1 LEGDVERCIKSVN
14 LPTPIQ
20 CCEYNEIIMKYLI
33 KISIC
38 ILIVLL
44 LQTGIYAET
53 STPTPFSLD
62 RTYAP
67 GIGGGVSYGCMIL
80 DYVGVRNLAVT
91 STNIQILC
99 PTKYNSAIEA
109 CIDEFWNLEANRLTN
124 PQKIECSNVQTI
136 TGNPEFGTTDYLKKQ
151 AYDNLKDSFNGYSNP
166 SPTPPLD
173 AVPTLGATNPGTSSD
188 QTVPIGVPSWTPTPT
203 QKPFNL
209 DSFQKALNESTAGAI
224 GGYCAVGG
232 VVFEGAPPPDF
243 AAEMNEG
250 PSILKKIQ
258 ESISRVMSSFTSKGM
273 VPLKMAKDAMQPTK
287 FCPISGLSYFYDET
301 DTLIQSA
308 DIFET
313 QKILFQDND
322 QSSRIIDELFTP
334 DADIDSIIGAL
345 SNKERVV
352 LAVDM
357 LGSTKDMNIDQ
368 KGEVLEKI
376 HTTLGTISCRCE
388 DPSQLSAN
396 AQNSESNV
404 AGASAQR
411 GEVLSADE
419 DYYEEKCRLEY
430 PRDATGYAACTQSM
444 EKIMQDCTEVYGEST
459 PDKAERITNCVVSS
473 FSYCKD
479 HDDANILSCLDT
491 QRKYL
496 GSASLMCGALND
508 SMFNPDEYQSCMK
521 CNYLEKGVWTAI
533 GCVYSDFSKTIKEVI
548 FPVAIGFAGLI
559 SLGCI
564 IFASF
569 TMQTS
574 AGDPEKVKKAQE
586 LITSCIAGL
595 IVVIFSVFILRVIG
609 VDILRIPE
617 FGG

>member
-1 LEGDVERCIKSVN
+1 
-14 LPTPIQ
+14 
-20 CCEYNEIIMKYLI
+20 M
-33 KISIC
+33 
-38 ILIVLL
+38 IVLL
-44 LQTGIYAET
+44 LQTGIYAQT
-53 STPTPFSLD
+53 STPTPFSLN

-80 DYVGVRNLAVT
+80 DYVGVRNLSVN
-91 STNIQILC
+91 SSNIQILC

-109 CIDEFWNLEANRLTN
+109 CIDEFWNLEVNRLTN

-136 TGNPEFGTTDYLKKQ
+136 SGNPEFGTTDYLKKQ

-173 AVPTLGATNPGTSSD
+173 AVPTLGATKPGTSSD
-188 QTVPIGVPSWTPTPT
+188 QTVPIGEPSWTPTPT

-209 DSFQKALNESTAGAI
+209 DSFQAALNESTAGAI

-243 AAEMNEG
+243 STEMMEGEG

-258 ESISRVMSSFTSKGM
+258 ESISRAMSSFTSKGM

-287 FCPISGLSYFYDET
+287 FCPISGLSYFYDEN

-308 DIFET
+308 DIFAT
-313 QKILFQDND
+313 QKILFRDND
-322 QSSRIIDELFTP
+322 KSSRIIDELFTP
-334 DADIDSIIGAL
+334 DADIDTIIGAL

-376 HTTLGTISCRCE
+376 HTTLGTISCQCK
-388 DPSQLSAN
+388 DPSEPNAS

-411 GEVLSADE
+411 GEVLGTGPNSNLLGQCAIGAKLFAD
-419 DYYEEKCRLEY
+419 DRI
-430 PRDATGYAACTQSM
+430 ACTAK
-444 EKIMQDCTEVYGEST
+444 EY
-459 PDKAERITNCVVSS
+459 
-473 FSYCKD
+473 
-479 HDDANILSCLDT
+479 
-491 QRKYL
+491 
-496 GSASLMCGALND
+496 CGALKKY
-508 SMFNPDEYQSCMK
+508 SEEEYVK
-521 CNYLEKGVWTAI
+521 CYNCLYEDKGTWTAI
-533 GCVYSDFSKTIKEVI
+533 GCVYSDFSKTITEVI

-595 IVVIFSVFILRVIG
+595 IVIIFSVFILRVIG

>member
-1 LEGDVERCIKSVN
+1 MNLKQFFVVIIFLFFTLTFSDNALAVNCINTCAEVTKFSYEKCNDISISNQRITGSKVTFDVESYS
-14 LPTPIQ
+14 LPPGENKICLTVDAIAYSGVTKDSS
-20 CCEYNEIIMKYLI
+20 EYCKVVT
-33 KISIC
+33 
-38 ILIVLL
+38 IVD
-44 LQTGIYAET
+44 GIREDEEMTFNSSGYH
-53 STPTPFSLD
+53 
-62 RTYAP
+62 
-67 GIGGGVSYGCMIL
+67 
-80 DYVGVRNLAVT
+80 
-91 STNIQILC
+91 NI
-99 PTKYNSAIEA
+99 
-109 CIDEFWNLEANRLTN
+109 DFWSSPELNN
-124 PQKIECSNVQTI
+124 PQEYKC
-136 TGNPEFGTTDYLKKQ
+136 GGTTVSIAD
-151 AYDNLKDSFNGYSNP
+151 A
-166 SPTPPLD
+166 PT
-173 AVPTLGATNPGTSSD
+173 A
-188 QTVPIGVPSWTPTPT
+188 TPTPT
-203 QKPFNL
+203 PRSDCFDIVGDGCYPKNEIPTACGTIVNTSNGVSRDCIPLCNGYSCGRESSTSPYKVTKNDFNL
-209 DSFQKALNESTAGAI
+209 DSFQAALNESTAGAI

-243 AAEMNEG
+243 AAEMTEG

-258 ESISRVMSSFTSKGM
+258 ESISRAMSSFTSKGM

-287 FCPISGLSYFYDET
+287 FCPISGLSYFYDEN

-308 DIFET
+308 DIFAT
-313 QKILFQDND
+313 QKILFRDND
-322 QSSRIIDELFTP
+322 KSSRIIDELFTP
-334 DADIDSIIGAL
+334 DADIDTIIGAL

-376 HTTLGTISCRCE
+376 HTTLGTISCQCK
-388 DPSQLSAN
+388 DPSEPNAS

-411 GEVLSADE
+411 GEVLGTGPNSNLLGQCAIGAKLFAD
-419 DYYEEKCRLEY
+419 DRI
-430 PRDATGYAACTQSM
+430 ACTAK
-444 EKIMQDCTEVYGEST
+444 EY
-459 PDKAERITNCVVSS
+459 
-473 FSYCKD
+473 
-479 HDDANILSCLDT
+479 
-491 QRKYL
+491 
-496 GSASLMCGALND
+496 CGALKKY
-508 SMFNPDEYQSCMK
+508 SEEEYVK
-521 CNYLEKGVWTAI
+521 CYNCLYEDKGTWTAI
-533 GCVYSDFSKTIKEVI
+533 GCVYSDFSKTITEVI

-595 IVVIFSVFILRVIG
+595 IVIIFSVFILRVIG